1 MSEKKPTPGELRR
14 QKAARKKTAESVA
27 VEEQT
32 SKTGEFARLI
42 EKVEPQPSKPD
53 PQPPKPDTRP
63 LAPDPRHLTPDTRYP
78 AIALIEYS
86 SVTTGIICGDAMIKR
101 APIAVIKSGTVHNG
115 KYLVL
120 IGGSVGAVDEA
131 YAEGLQVGGT
141 QVVDSVILPVVH
153 EQVHDSIL
161 GQRRKCEPRALGIC
175 ETYTVAATLRSADAG
190 VKGAEVNIV
199 EIRLADDIGGKA
211 FAIFNGD
218 LFEVEAAVRIARE
231 SCTSAE
237 NWLRETIIP
246 NLHPEMAA
254 QVDATTYFSKA
265 SLDKLTESE

>member
-14 QKAARKKTAESVA
+14 QKAAQKKTSESMVLEEPTA
-27 VEEQT
+27 KDDGLENFVE
-32 SKTGEFARLI
+32 KI
-42 EKVEPQPSKPD
+42 EPQPSKPD
-53 PQPPKPDTRP
+53 PQPTV
-63 LAPDPRHLTPDTRYP
+63 PDPRSRISDTRYP

-86 SVTTGIICGDAMIKR
+86 SVTIGILCGDAMIKR

-120 IGGSVGAVDEA
+120 IGGSVGAVEEA

-153 EQVHDSIL
+153 DQVHDSVL

-175 ETYTVAATLRSADAG
+175 ETFTVAATLRSADAG

-211 FAIFNGD
+211 FTIFNGD
-218 LFEVEAAVRIARE
+218 LHEVEAAVRIARE
-231 SCTSAE
+231 ACTSTE

-254 QVDATTYFSKA
+254 QVDATTYFGRA
-265 SLDKLTESE
+265 NLDKLSEGE